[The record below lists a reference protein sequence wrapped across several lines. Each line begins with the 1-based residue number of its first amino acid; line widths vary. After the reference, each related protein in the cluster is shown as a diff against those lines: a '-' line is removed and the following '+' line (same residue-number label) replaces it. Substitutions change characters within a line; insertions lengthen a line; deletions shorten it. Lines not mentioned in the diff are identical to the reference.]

1 MALKKQWYDIV
12 APKMFGE
19 NVIGETIAADP
30 KQLAGRT
37 LEVSLMEVTKDYSK
51 FYVKLRLKVDKID
64 GAKAY
69 TKFVGHSC
77 TRERVYRM
85 VQRRVRKVE
94 CIQDVKT
101 TDDKKLRIKTVFVLI
116 KRVNTSVKS
125 VAREKAKVMI
135 EDAASKSSFEDFVL
149 MMVKG
154 ELQSTIRKEIGKI
167 YPIGDI
173 EIRKTEVL

>member
-1 MALKKQWYDIV
+1 M
-12 APKMFGE
+12 
-19 NVIGETIAADP
+19 
-30 KQLAGRT
+30 
-37 LEVSLMEVTKDYSK
+37 EVSLMEVTKDYSK
-51 FYVKLRLKVDKID
+51 FYVKLKLKVEKID

-77 TRERVYRM
+77 TRDRVYRM

-101 TDDKKLRIKTVFVLI
+101 ADDRKLRIKTVFVLI

-125 VAREKAKVMI
+125 VSRDKARDMI
-135 EDAASKSSFEDFVL
+135 ADAANKSSFDDFVL

-154 ELQSTIRKEIGKI
+154 ELQNNIKKEIGKI